1 MNGSLMRQKLHT
13 GERVYGTLIV
23 SNSPRWPAVVNNLGL
38 DFVFIDNEHTTLD
51 RSQTAWMCQT
61 YAALGLAPVVR
72 IPSPDP
78 YLACMALDGG
88 AQGIIVPYTE
98 TPEQVRQIAGAVHLR
113 PLKGAREQDALAG
126 RVKLEPVLADYL
138 ENYNKNNLLIVN
150 IESVPALQAL
160 DDILAV
166 PGLDAVLVGPHD
178 LTTNLGIPEE
188 YRHPAYIAAVDEIIQ
203 KARARGI
210 GAGVHAIYPFAS
222 EHELRWA
229 KMGAN
234 LIIHQGDLISL
245 RIVMRS
251 ALDELKQALGDQAL
265 TGKVEGVNI

>member
-1 MNGSLMRQKLHT
+1 MNGNLMRQKLHA

-23 SNSPRWPAVVNNLGL
+23 SDSPRWPPMVNNLGL
-38 DFVFIDNEHTTLD
+38 DFVFIDTEHTAID

-72 IPSPDP
+72 ISSPDP

-98 TPEQVRQIAGAVHLR
+98 TPEQVRQLAGAVRLR

-126 RVKLEPVLADYL
+126 REKLDPVLSGYL
-138 ENYNKNNLLIVN
+138 DHYNKNNLLIVN
-150 IESVPALQAL
+150 IESVPAIRAL

-178 LTTNLGIPEE
+178 LTINLGIPEE
-188 YRHPAYIAAVDEIIQ
+188 YRHPAYIAAVDEIIL
-203 KARARGI
+203 KARAKGI

-234 LIIHQGDLISL
+234 LIIHQGDLITL
-245 RIVMRS
+245 RY
-251 ALDELKQALGDQAL
+251 ALRNDIDELKQELGDQPKA
-265 TGKVEGVNI
+265 GAGEEVNI

>member
-1 MNGSLMRQKLHT
+1 MNGSLLRQKLHA

-23 SNSPRWPAVVNNLGL
+23 SDSPRWPAMVNNLGL
-38 DFVFIDNEHTTLD
+38 DFVFIDTEHATLD

-78 YLACMALDGG
+78 YQACMALDGG

-113 PLKGAREQDALAG
+113 PLKGAREQDVLAG
-126 RVKLEPVLADYL
+126 RVKLDAVSAGYL

-150 IESVPALQAL
+150 IESVPAMQAL

-178 LTTNLGIPEE
+178 LTINLGIPEE

-210 GAGVHAIYPFAS
+210 GAGVHAVYPFAS

-234 LIIHQGDLISL
+234 LIIHQGDLITL
-245 RIVMRS
+245 RYVLRS
-251 ALDELKQALGDQAL
+251 ALDELKQALGDQAKD
-265 TGKVEGVNI
+265 GGGEGVNI